1 MKRALPARVQGAIA
15 TRFGPTLRG
24 YERGPPAAAYSP
36 NNRINRGKWPVRARR
51 SARAFDGA

>member
-1 MKRALPARVQGAIA
+1 MKRALPARVWAD
-15 TRFGPTLRG
+15 LRG

-36 NNRINRGKWPVRARR
+36 NNRINRRKWPVRARR